1 MIALGLE
8 ASARVGSVA
17 LYRGEEGRRGQTVEV
32 ELGEERGHARA
43 LAPAIQDLLAHHG
56 VGPRDLDLI
65 VVGLG
70 PGGYTGVRLALAT
83 AKTLSAC
90 LEKPL
95 LGVPSTAV
103 LAAHP
108 RVPPGAVLA
117 AVDAR
122 HGLVYGGLYHKD
134 EHGLPSEV
142 EAPFLRPAAELLAAL
157 APATFVAGDGC
168 AVLQRAAGRA
178 VPGDATLMPR
188 AGDLLALGLARR
200 ARGERDEERTL
211 LPLYL
216 RPSEA
221 EIRYERLRREGRVS
235 ARSEPEERRER

>member
-17 LYRGEEGRRGQTVEV
+17 LYRGAEGERGETVEV
-32 ELGEERGHARA
+32 ELCAEGGHARA
-43 LAPAIQDLLAHHG
+43 LAPAIQDLLASRG
-56 VGPRDLDLI
+56 LAARDLDLI

-83 AKTLSAC
+83 AKTLSIF
-90 LEKPL
+90 LTKPL
-95 LGVPSTAV
+95 LGVPSTAA
-103 LAAHP
+103 LAAHA
-108 RVPPGAVLA
+108 RVPAGAVLA

-134 EHGLPSEV
+134 EHGLPREV
-142 EAPFLRPAAELLAAL
+142 EAPFLRPAAELLATL

-168 AVLQRAAGRA
+168 DVLRRAAGGA
-178 VPGDATLMPR
+178 VNGDPALVPR
-188 AGDLLALGLARR
+188 AADLLALGLKRF
-200 ARGERDEERTL
+200 ARGQRDEERTL
-211 LPLYL
+211 QPLYL

-221 EIRYERLRREGRVS
+221 EIRFERLRREERS
-235 ARSEPEERRER
+235 DRRSEPEERRKR